1 MSEKI
6 VKRTK
11 LFKDSLYEKNKNIL
25 NIVYYLGN
33 KIMLK
38 EQLIILSEIIL
49 VNNSKIKDKIEEL
62 IKEGF
67 LKEKQVLNSNKY
79 AVYLT
84 RYPISKIEGKT
95 SNEVNGLIPSK
106 EKILNSLFET
116 QYLIKIIIPCI
127 KRQAVTINSI
137 KSIMK
142 KVANTVLLNK
152 NHAFIAYKELLY
164 CHKLKNMHFNN
175 NFFEDMLLA
184 EYEYLARFKNENQR
198 LNSIDHKLLQEV
210 ENIKKHRIHLK
221 TSVHL
226 KDEEYFFNLSNMLNR
241 NFDIRTFTFDDRI
254 GYLNLRIDYFD
265 INNPNINKIYSNIG
279 YIYNM
284 FKRYFDG
291 IKTTYGYFL
300 NLELEVTIY
309 TSQISRMNS
318 LQDEAKSRVKE
329 FSTGEY
335 KPYTKGENTLINAK
349 IPNSSLDKITVK
361 YKLFDFESI
370 YNIKIK

>member
-127 KRQAVTINSI
+127 KRQAVTITSI
-137 KSIMK
+137 KNIMK
-142 KVANTVLLNK
+142 KATNTVLLNK
-152 NHAFIAYKELLY
+152 NYAFIAYKELLH
-164 CHKLKNMHFNN
+164 CNKLKNMHFNN
-175 NFFEDMLLA
+175 NFFEDMFLA

-210 ENIKKHRIHLK
+210 ENIKKHRMYLK
-221 TSVHL
+221 SSVNL

-335 KPYTKGENTLINAK
+335 KPYAKGENALINAK

>member
-1 MSEKI
+1 
-6 VKRTK
+6 
-11 LFKDSLYEKNKNIL
+11 
-25 NIVYYLGN
+25 
-33 KIMLK
+33 
-38 EQLIILSEIIL
+38 
-49 VNNSKIKDKIEEL
+49 
-62 IKEGF
+62 
-67 LKEKQVLNSNKY
+67 
-79 AVYLT
+79 
-84 RYPISKIEGKT
+84 
-95 SNEVNGLIPSK
+95 
-106 EKILNSLFET
+106 
-116 QYLIKIIIPCI
+116 
-127 KRQAVTINSI
+127 
-137 KSIMK
+137 MK
-142 KVANTVLLNK
+142 KATNTVLLNK
-152 NHAFIAYKELLY
+152 NYAFIAYKELLY

-241 NFDIRTFTFDDRI
+241 NFDIRTFTFDDRM
-254 GYLNLRIDYFD
+254 GYLKLCIDYFD

-335 KPYTKGENTLINAK
+335 KPYTKGENALINAK

>member
-49 VNNSKIKDKIEEL
+49 VNNSKIEDKIEEL

-226 KDEEYFFNLSNMLNR
+226 K
-241 NFDIRTFTFDDRI
+241 
-254 GYLNLRIDYFD
+254 
-265 INNPNINKIYSNIG
+265 
-279 YIYNM
+279 
-284 FKRYFDG
+284 
-291 IKTTYGYFL
+291 
-300 NLELEVTIY
+300 
-309 TSQISRMNS
+309 
-318 LQDEAKSRVKE
+318 
-329 FSTGEY
+329 
-335 KPYTKGENTLINAK
+335 
-349 IPNSSLDKITVK
+349 
-361 YKLFDFESI
+361 
-370 YNIKIK
+370 